1 MFGTAVFEEFSLWAF
16 HHGDLKL
23 VFCSP
28 QTGTQMGPLLKKIL
42 APTRARLVVAFWIWP
57 TGPWAALLGAS
68 FFPLPVTWPQGPL
81 GYKAGA
87 WCGICPRA
95 GWCVSILSKKN
106 FGSLGCECW
115 LIFCWCPPRR
125 SPSLEVVPFTVRIPG
140 SPGVMVF
147 MPVLDYQRVNPMI
160 SHKPIYKGSVAYS
173 PINLMDV
180 ESLS

>member
-1 MFGTAVFEEFSLWAF
+1 MFGTAVFEEFSLWGF

-115 LIFCWCPPRR
+115 LIFCWCPPPKK
-125 SPSLEVVPFTVRIPG
+125 SKFGSCSIYSTHSWVPWGHGVHAGVRLPEG
-140 SPGVMVF
+140 
-147 MPVLDYQRVNPMI
+147 
-160 SHKPIYKGSVAYS
+160 KPHDF
-173 PINLMDV
+173 P
-180 ESLS
+180 